1 MTDGTINRAAIFSDG
16 TGNFVNPAE
25 PEINSQVEILCR
37 TGRDDAEKVTAV
49 VDGVCYDMYVKERNS
64 QFDYYAVTFHWRVIR
79 FLIIFGLKK
88 GES

>member
-49 VDGVCYDMYVKERNS
+49 VDGACYDMLCER
-64 QFDYYAVTFHWRVIR
+64 
-79 FLIIFGLKK
+79 KK
-88 GES
+88 QSV